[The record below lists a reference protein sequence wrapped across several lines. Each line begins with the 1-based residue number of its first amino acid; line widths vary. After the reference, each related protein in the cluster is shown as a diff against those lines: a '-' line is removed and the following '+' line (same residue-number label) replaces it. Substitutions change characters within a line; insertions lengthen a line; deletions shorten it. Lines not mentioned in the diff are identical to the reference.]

1 MTFYMTGVK
10 IFRFP
15 AAEPIAG
22 FKVALSPQWFGSA

>member
-1 MTFYMTGVK
+1 MAFYMTGVK

-15 AAEPIAG
+15 AAEPVTV